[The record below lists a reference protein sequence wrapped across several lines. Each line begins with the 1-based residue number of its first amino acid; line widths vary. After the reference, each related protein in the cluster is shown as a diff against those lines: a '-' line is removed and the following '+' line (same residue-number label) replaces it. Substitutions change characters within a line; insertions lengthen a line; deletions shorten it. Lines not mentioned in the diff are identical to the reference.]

1 MLACLHTND
10 NPNAGGVSRANI
22 CFGKP
27 FNEDR
32 FRMVLHACC
41 LEMDLATMELSDLT
55 VVGDDGITL
64 SGGQK
69 QRVSLAR
76 AVYADADVY
85 LMVRVHAG
93 VLGVGA
99 GSSQRQRFAPP
110 SPMRV
115 CVCPGRRVECCGCSQ
130 WRTHLATLR
139 HRSTGGQGAAAC
151 AA

>member
-1 MLACLHTND
+1 MCTLACLHTNAD
-10 NPNAGGVSRANI
+10 PNAGGASRANI

-93 VLGVGA
+93 VLGVSA
-99 GSSQRQRFAPP
+99 GSSRRQRLTSP
-110 SPMRV
+110 SSMV
-115 CVCPGRRVECCGCSQ
+115 CVCVCVCVC
-130 WRTHLATLR
+130 
-139 HRSTGGQGAAAC
+139 
-151 AA
+151 